1 MTKLVIGDA
10 PLTIDEVIAVARGG
24 AEVTLGAPARERI
37 QAAYAV
43 VADVIARE
51 QVAYGVTTGFGLLAT
66 THIPVDKVQ
75 ELQQNLVRSHAVG
88 LGAPLSREVV
98 RAAMTIRLN
107 TMARGHSGVRLSVA
121 EHLAACINA
130 DIIPWVPS
138 RGSLGASGDL
148 APSAHL
154 VLAMMG
160 EGELLTED
168 GRREPSGPAL
178 QAAGLAPLSL
188 EAKEGLSLLNGT
200 QFMAAIGCML
210 VADGEALLDSADL
223 IGAMSLEGLRASV
236 GPFEER
242 IQALRPIP
250 GQLVT
255 AANVRRATAGSAIM
269 LSHLNCDKVQD
280 AYSLRCIPQV
290 HGACRDALA
299 WLRRVIGVEVDAV
312 TDNPLIFP
320 DSGEI
325 ISAGNFHGEP
335 LALAL
340 DLAAM
345 SLAEIASIS
354 ERRTFRMLTS
364 SLSELPPFLTTDSGL
379 NNGYMIAQYT
389 AAALVSENKVLC
401 HPASVDSIPS
411 SGDQEDHVSMGM
423 TAALKALDVLGNAQK
438 VLGIEAVCA
447 AQAIDLLAPLE
458 PGPGTGAGR
467 AVIREFAPTLG
478 RDRYLAPELEAAT
491 EAVAAGRFAAIVRE
505 GTGAVISCDL
515 LVRGASEVVTMVP
528 GAGQAA
534 PAGPGAS
541 VDLGVIAR
549 GAVAA
554 RDGRVVWTGPES
566 EIAAALEVPDDA
578 RVVDVE
584 GAAVVPGFVDAHAHL
599 VWAGERAA
607 EYGARLGGAT
617 YLEIQAGRRRHQQ
630 HGARDA
636 GGDGGAA
643 RRPGRAPPRLLPA
656 ARHHDPRG
664 QDRLRAH
671 PRGRA
676 QAAARR
682 QGPAS
687 GAPRAHRPRGAPDAR
702 GVRRPR

>member
-1 MTKLVIGDA
+1 MTQLVIGDA

-24 AEVTLGAPARERI
+24 AEVTLGGPARARI
-37 QAAYAV
+37 EAAHDV
-43 VADVIARE
+43 VAGVIARE
-51 QVAYGVTTGFGLLAT
+51 QVAYGVTTGFGQLAT

-130 DIIPWVPS
+130 DIVPWVPS

-168 GRREPSGPAL
+168 GRREPSRPAL

-210 VADGEALLDSADL
+210 VADGEALLDSSDL

-299 WLRRVIGVEVDAV
+299 WLRRVVGVEVDSV
-312 TDNPLIFP
+312 TDNPIIFP

-364 SLSELPPFLTTDSGL
+364 SLSELPPFLTKDSGL

-467 AVIREFAPTLG
+467 AVIREFAPTLE
-478 RDRYLAPELEAAT
+478 RDRYLAPELEAAA
-491 EAVAAGRFAAIVRE
+491 EAVAAGRFAAIVRS
-505 GTGAVISCDL
+505 A
-515 LVRGASEVVTMVP
+515 P
-528 GAGQAA
+528 GDPAA
-534 PAGPGAS
+534 P
-541 VDLGVIAR
+541 
-549 GAVAA
+549 
-554 RDGRVVWTGPES
+554 
-566 EIAAALEVPDDA
+566 
-578 RVVDVE
+578 E
-584 GAAVVPGFVDAHAHL
+584 G
-599 VWAGERAA
+599 
-607 EYGARLGGAT
+607 GAR
-617 YLEIQAGRRRHQQ
+617 
-630 HGARDA
+630 
-636 GGDGGAA
+636 
-643 RRPGRAPPRLLPA
+643 
-656 ARHHDPRG
+656 
-664 QDRLRAH
+664 
-671 PRGRA
+671 
-676 QAAARR
+676 
-682 QGPAS
+682 
-687 GAPRAHRPRGAPDAR
+687 
-702 GVRRPR
+702 

>member
-1 MTKLVIGDA
+1 MTQLVIGDA

-24 AEVTLGAPARERI
+24 AEVTLGAAARERI
-37 QAAYAV
+37 EAAYDV
-43 VADVIARE
+43 VADVIANE

-66 THIPVDKVQ
+66 THIPVDKVR
-75 ELQQNLVRSHAVG
+75 ELQENLVRSHAVG

-130 DIIPWVPS
+130 DIVPWVPS

-178 QAAGLAPLSL
+178 QAAGLAPVSL

-299 WLRRVIGVEVDAV
+299 WLRRVVGVEVDAV

-458 PGPGTGAGR
+458 PGSGTGAGR
-467 AVIREFAPTLG
+467 AVIREFAPTLA
-478 RDRYLAPELEAAT
+478 RDRYLAPELEAAA
-491 EAVAAGRFAAIVRE
+491 EAVAAGRFAAIVR
-505 GTGAVISCDL
+505 
-515 LVRGASEVVTMVP
+515 
-528 GAGQAA
+528 AA
-534 PAGPGAS
+534 PAS
-541 VDLGVIAR
+541 D
-549 GAVAA
+549 VAA
-554 RDGRVVWTGPES
+554 GLNDTSASHGSS
-566 EIAAALEVPDDA
+566 E
-578 RVVDVE
+578 
-584 GAAVVPGFVDAHAHL
+584 
-599 VWAGERAA
+599 
-607 EYGARLGGAT
+607 
-617 YLEIQAGRRRHQQ
+617 
-630 HGARDA
+630 
-636 GGDGGAA
+636 
-643 RRPGRAPPRLLPA
+643 
-656 ARHHDPRG
+656 RG
-664 QDRLRAH
+664 
-671 PRGRA
+671 
-676 QAAARR
+676 
-682 QGPAS
+682 
-687 GAPRAHRPRGAPDAR
+687 
-702 GVRRPR
+702 